1 MFSIESVGRSVGD
14 TYLST
19 YRDNVDN
26 FQPSPLYYER
36 IELSNDA
43 AAQRRWIIQ
52 AFSNKDIEAV
62 AYTEGQNC
70 HMPPMRV
77 RKSEEIGIAK
87 KKKYPNFI

>member
-1 MFSIESVGRSVGD
+1 MLTIDFMFFPLGRSVGRSVH
-14 TYLST
+14 LPT

-52 AFSNKDIEAV
+52 AFSNKL
-62 AYTEGQNC
+62 
-70 HMPPMRV
+70 H
-77 RKSEEIGIAK
+77 
-87 KKKYPNFI
+87 

>member
-1 MFSIESVGRSVGD
+1 MLTIDFMFFPLGRSVGAP
-14 TYLST
+14 T

-52 AFSNKDIEAV
+52 AFSKYITDIYNR
-62 AYTEGQNC
+62 AYIIC
-70 HMPPMRV
+70 ML
-77 RKSEEIGIAK
+77 
-87 KKKYPNFI
+87 